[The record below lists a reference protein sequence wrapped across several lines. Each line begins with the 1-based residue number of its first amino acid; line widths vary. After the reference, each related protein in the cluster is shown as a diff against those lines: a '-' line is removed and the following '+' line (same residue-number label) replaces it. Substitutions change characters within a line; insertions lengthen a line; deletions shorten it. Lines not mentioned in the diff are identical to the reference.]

1 VRIGLLAAVFS
12 VCCFAQPDTLVSVK
26 DFGAKGNGLAD
37 DTAPLQS
44 ALDAACVAPNPP
56 KLHLTAG
63 IYNVSSSL
71 VTKCALSIAG
81 DGPEATVIFQTVHKN
96 ANHGVIAKF
105 PLSLQDISINTAP
118 LTTNLAMVAVF
129 SQSSPGEARGRAYTF
144 TRFNSTGF
152 NFGLDINGS
161 GDTDL
166 LQSIV
171 VKDCSIS
178 VGTQADAV
186 SNPINAAN
194 AQMFSV
200 EDSTL
205 SGDQRGDHGLYL
217 ISIRKIVIRNNVIQ
231 NHDNS
236 AIKLLAGG
244 FGPTAVCPEEDHDYS
259 TWTVA
264 NNVIKHSKLAL
275 AAYTYCAIELP
286 ALVISGNLITDIPNK
301 YAGDAAAM
309 YIQANCQSVIDEVN
323 MSGNEFRDIGL
334 SGVFFLT
341 SHQTKAP
348 CADLRAEGT
357 IRSFTSTGDHYV
369 NWSTSYPGDY
379 YAITSSGAHLL
390 QASVTRLSV
399 DGQGHGRA
407 PLNLG
412 AFQRVSVVDLE
423 EINVTIPKAR
433 RPPDIKQ

>member
-1 VRIGLLAAVFS
+1 VQIGVLAAVFS
-12 VCCFAQPDTLVSVK
+12 VCCFAQPDAQISARDL
-26 DFGAKGNGLAD
+26 GAKGDGVAD
-37 DTAPLQS
+37 DTKALQS
-44 ALDAACVAPNPP
+44 AFDAACRPPNLPQ
-56 KLHLTAG
+56 LHLPAG
-63 IYNVSSSL
+63 TYNISSPL
-71 VTKCALSIAG
+71 VTKCALSIEG
-81 DGPEATVIFQTVHKN
+81 DGPSASVIFQTVHKT
-96 ANHGVIAKF
+96 ANHGVVASF
-105 PLSLQDISINTAP
+105 PLSLQNLSLNTSP
-118 LTTNLAMVAVF
+118 LTTNLGMVAVL
-129 SQSSPGEARGRAYTF
+129 SQPPPGGAAGNTFTF
-144 TRFNSTGF
+144 TRFNSSGF
-152 NFGLDINGS
+152 NFGLDINGT

-171 VKDCSIS
+171 VKECNIS
-178 VGTQADAV
+178 VVTQAHAV

-194 AQMFSV
+194 AEFFSV

-205 SGDQRGDHGLYL
+205 TGDQRGDHGLYL
-217 ISIRKIVIRNNVIQ
+217 ISIRKVLVLNNVIQ

-244 FGPTAVCPEEDHDYS
+244 FGPTAVCPEENHDYS

-275 AAYTYCAIELP
+275 AAYTYCAVELP
-286 ALVISGNLITDIPNK
+286 ALIISGNLVTDIPNK

-334 SGVFFLT
+334 SGLFFLT
-341 SHQTKAP
+341 SPQGKAP
-348 CADLRAEGT
+348 CADLRAVGT
-357 IRSFTSTGDHYV
+357 IRSFTSTGDRYV
-369 NWSTSYPGDY
+369 NWSTAYPGDY

-390 QASVTRLSV
+390 QASITRLSV

-412 AFQRVSVVDLE
+412 AFQKVSVVDLE
-423 EINVTIPKAR
+423 EVNVTIPKI
-433 RPPDIKQ
+433 RPQ

>member
-1 VRIGLLAAVFS
+1 MRIALLAVVFS
-12 VCCFAQPDTLVSVK
+12 VCCAAQPV
-26 DFGAKGNGLAD
+26 GAKGDGVAD
-37 DTAPLQS
+37 DTAALQN
-44 ALDAACVAPNPP
+44 ALDAACVAPNLS
-56 KLHLTAG
+56 KLQLAAG
-63 IYNVSSSL
+63 TYNISAPL
-71 VTKCALSIAG
+71 VTKCALSIEG
-81 DGPEATVIFQTVHKN
+81 DGPDATVIFQTVHKN
-96 ANHGVIAKF
+96 ANHGMIASF
-105 PLSLQDISINTAP
+105 PLSLQDISINTSP

-129 SQSSPGEARGRAYTF
+129 SQSSPGDAQDRNFTF
-144 TRFNSTGF
+144 TRFNSSGF

-166 LQSIV
+166 LQSV
-171 VKDCSIS
+171 VLKDCNIS

-194 AQMFSV
+194 AEMFSV

-205 SGDQRGDHGLYL
+205 TGDQRGDHGLYL
-217 ISIRKIVIRNNVIQ
+217 ISIRRILIRNNVIQ

-244 FGPTAVCPEEDHDYS
+244 FGPTAVCPEENHDYS
-259 TWTVA
+259 TWTVT
-264 NNVIKHSKLAL
+264 NNVIRHSKLAL
-275 AAYTYCAIELP
+275 AAYTYCAVELP
-286 ALVISGNLITDIPNK
+286 ALVIAENVITDIPNK

-309 YIQANCQSVIDEVN
+309 YIQANCQSTIDEVN

-334 SGVFFLT
+334 SGVYLLT
-341 SHQTKAP
+341 SAQGKAP
-348 CADLRAEGT
+348 CADLKAEGT
-357 IRSFTSTGDHYV
+357 IRSFTSTGDRYM

-390 QASVTRLSV
+390 RASVMRMSV

-412 AFQRVSVVDLE
+412 AFQRVSVVDLDE
-423 EINVTIPKAR
+423 SNVTIPKAR
-433 RPPDIKQ
+433 RPPDIK